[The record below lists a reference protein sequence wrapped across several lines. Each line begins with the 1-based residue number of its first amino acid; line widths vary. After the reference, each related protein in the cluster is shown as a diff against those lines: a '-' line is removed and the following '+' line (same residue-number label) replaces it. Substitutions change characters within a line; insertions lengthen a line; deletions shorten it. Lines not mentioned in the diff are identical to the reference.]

1 MKKVSMNL
9 PNKLTILRVL
19 MIPFF
24 VLFMLAPFA
33 QNRAGS
39 IIAFILFVAA
49 SLTDTLDGMIARKYN
64 LVTNFGKFMD
74 PLADKLLVCSALI
87 CFVALK
93 RIPTWIVIVIIAREF
108 IISGFRLIAAEQGVV
123 IAASYWGKFK
133 TVSQMVMT
141 ALLILHLGDGIHAFR
156 ILEIVFIGLASV
168 LTIVSLADYLWKN
181 RDLLLSGGI

>member
-1 MKKVSMNL
+1 MKMNL
-9 PNKLTILRVL
+9 PNKLTVLRVL

-33 QNRAGS
+33 QNRPCS
-39 IIAFILFVAA
+39 IIAFIIFVAA
-49 SLTDTLDGMIARKYN
+49 SLTDTLDGQIARRYN

-87 CFVALK
+87 CFTALD
-93 RIPTWIVIVIIAREF
+93 RLPAWIVIVIIAREF
-108 IISGFRLIAAEQGVV
+108 IISGFRLVAAEQGVV

-141 ALLILHLGDGIHAFR
+141 ALLILHLGDNNRVFH
-156 ILEIVFIGLASV
+156 ILEIVFICLATI
-168 LTIVSLADYLWKN
+168 LTVVSLVDYLVKN
-181 RDLLLSGGI
+181 KDLLLKGGM